1 MNNPEIPV
9 YREQKAENY
18 RPVLWIIGS
27 IFAILGAYYSQ
38 FGILFHLKS
47 ALLTWF
53 SAWFMFFGWILQT
66 WYFSTSIEEKSVKD
80 KGIMSLSSNPLLLS
94 DYLIIS
100 GLIGMAIHPI
110 ALFSWI
116 LSVKI
121 LLFYFLNNKLNFN
134 VFKIENFTFS
144 LNKYKES
151 DLKLD
156 LKNGFWES
164 SVTAIITIILL
175 YVILFLRN
183 RAINRSISIEI
194 ETGVLGLLLVFI
206 IIKIFLSINCQ
217 SSTTNQSK

>member
-121 LLFYFLNNKLNFN
+121 LLFYLLNNKLNFN
-134 VFKIENFTFS
+134 VLNIENFTFS
-144 LNKYKES
+144 LKKYKES
-151 DLKLD
+151 NTKLE
-156 LKNGFWES
+156 LKNGLRAS

-175 YVILFLRN
+175 YLILFLRN

-194 ETGVLGLLLVFI
+194 ETGVVGLLLVFI

>member
-9 YREQKAENY
+9 YREQKAEKY

-121 LLFYFLNNKLNFN
+121 LLFYLLNNKLNFN
-134 VFKIENFTFS
+134 VLNIENFTFS
-144 LNKYKES
+144 LKKYKES
-151 DLKLD
+151 NTKLE
-156 LKNGFWES
+156 LKNGLRAS

-206 IIKIFLSINCQ
+206 IIKIFLSINRQ

>member
-9 YREQKAENY
+9 YREQKAEKY

-66 WYFSTSIEEKSVKD
+66 WYFSTSIEEKSAKD

-156 LKNGFWES
+156 LKNGFRES

-206 IIKIFLSINCQ
+206 IIKIFLSINRQ
-217 SSTTNQSK
+217 SNTTNQSK